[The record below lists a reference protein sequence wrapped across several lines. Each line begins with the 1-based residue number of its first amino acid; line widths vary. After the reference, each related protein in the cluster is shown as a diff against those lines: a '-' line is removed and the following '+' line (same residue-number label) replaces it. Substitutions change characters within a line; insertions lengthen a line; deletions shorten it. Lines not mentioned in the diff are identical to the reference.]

1 MVDLASICR
10 FSFNR
15 SIFSTIT
22 RPEPYKVNL
31 CVLSMS
37 KDAVLRQEL
46 DDLSDIVYDLI
57 RDIRDPEKDNTLE
70 ELDVVYESGV
80 HVEPW
85 GEDKFHISIEFTP
98 TVPHCS
104 LATLIG
110 LCLRVKLENNLP
122 QHYKLDI
129 TVKEGTH
136 STGPEI
142 NKQINDKERIA
153 AAMENPDLRA
163 VVNKCVQDPE

>member
-1 MVDLASICR
+1 MRLCPCHSKQIEQ
-10 FSFNR
+10 SFL
-15 SIFSTIT
+15 FVH
-22 RPEPYKVNL
+22 YV
-31 CVLSMS
+31 
-37 KDAVLRQEL
+37 
-46 DDLSDIVYDLI
+46 DLI

-110 LCLRVKLENNLP
+110 EALVILGLRNNRS
-122 QHYKLDI
+122 D
-129 TVKEGTH
+129 
-136 STGPEI
+136 S
-142 NKQINDKERIA
+142 
-153 AAMENPDLRA
+153 
-163 VVNKCVQDPE
+163 